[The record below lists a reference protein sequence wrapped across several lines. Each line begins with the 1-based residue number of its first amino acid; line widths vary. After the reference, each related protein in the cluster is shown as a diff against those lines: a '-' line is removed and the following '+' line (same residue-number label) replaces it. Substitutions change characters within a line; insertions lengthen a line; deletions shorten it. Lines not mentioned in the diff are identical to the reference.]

1 MSEIDLTPENAT
13 LRIRFEKMWDFKS
26 LMEVIN
32 DSPKDNLK
40 KVLSAFY
47 EYRLWQLIDSQD
59 YESIGKLEYVME
71 LHNLIK

>member
-13 LRIRFEKMWDFKS
+13 LRIRFEKMWDFTS

-32 DSPKDNLK
+32 DSPKDNLR

-47 EYRLWQLIDSQD
+47 EYRLWQLVDSQD
-59 YESIGKLEYVME
+59 YESIAKLEYVME
-71 LHNLIK
+71 LHNLMK